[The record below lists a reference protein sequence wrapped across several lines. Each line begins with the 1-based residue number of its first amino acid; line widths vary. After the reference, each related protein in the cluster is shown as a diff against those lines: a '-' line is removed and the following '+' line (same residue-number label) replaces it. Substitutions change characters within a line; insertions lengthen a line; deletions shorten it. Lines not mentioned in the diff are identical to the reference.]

1 MTKTQSGVAIPRA
14 TQAALSSL
22 PGNNGV
28 EPALS
33 ATTKRRFRQRI
44 VLPGVKAADTAIA
57 FLEYAA

>member
-1 MTKTQSGVAIPRA
+1 VC
-14 TQAALSSL
+14 QAALSSL

-57 FLEYAA
+57 FLEYAT